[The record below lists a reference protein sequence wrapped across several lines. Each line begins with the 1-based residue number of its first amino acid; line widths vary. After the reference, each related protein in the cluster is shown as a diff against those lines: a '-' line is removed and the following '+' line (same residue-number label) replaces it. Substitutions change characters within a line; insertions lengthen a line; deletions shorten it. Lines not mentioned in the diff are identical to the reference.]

1 MLVVTIRNILAF
13 HAYYHYYLYCCYKY
27 YTFKMIEAIQFNN
40 PYSGKFFPTARGLI
54 GYFEVTWHLTM
65 KLFPAKISE
74 RATLQKSMTSERNS
88 ALLPA
93 NVDRRP
99 PLQRGLMNFQLYNKL
114 LKDRFL
120 GKQFILFPV
129 NLNVSLSGLGTRHS
143 VFISAIFSRTCFTK
157 EPRIWAREGLWRSRQ
172 RERDQVYN
180 KAQQSSSEFQV
191 AVSTFKL

>member
-1 MLVVTIRNILAF
+1 
-13 HAYYHYYLYCCYKY
+13 
-27 YTFKMIEAIQFNN
+27 
-40 PYSGKFFPTARGLI
+40 
-54 GYFEVTWHLTM
+54 M

-74 RATLQKSMTSERNS
+74 QAKFMTSEGNS

-129 NLNVSLSGLGTRHS
+129 NLNVSRGGLGTSHQT
-143 VFISAIFSRTCFTK
+143 FISAIFSRTCFTTEHK
-157 EPRIWAREGLWRSRQ
+157 
-172 RERDQVYN
+172 
-180 KAQQSSSEFQV
+180 
-191 AVSTFKL
+191 